1 MPPQGFGYNSLAGVD
16 REYFKISGETKRNQ
30 YLIKQALKFIRNHP
44 LQVLK
49 LTALKLLHF
58 IYPFDGYWYQ
68 VSFGSKYNIFWG
80 ITMAFAA
87 VGVLAGLRDKD
98 LNMILLYFLL
108 LAFVAGVIIFYG
120 SPRFRL
126 PLEPFLISFA
136 ATGIIQSFE
145 TRKYAAAIIV
155 FLNLQ
160 LFITFRYFEFNGIFQ
175 YLKNLL

>member
-126 PLEPFLISFA
+126 PLEPFLICLA
-136 ATGIIQSFE
+136 AGTFFKVTQKWVYTSALIIG
-145 TRKYAAAIIV
+145 
-155 FLNLQ
+155 LNVT
-160 LFITFRYFEFNGIFQ
+160 LFVIFHFFEFHSLFHH
-175 YLKNLL
+175 LKTWF